1 MFCHIRNYV
10 LLHFDVADTDETLF
24 ILENKK
30 YTISMV
36 IFMPYNA

>member
-1 MFCHIRNYV
+1 MYCHIGNYV

-30 YTISMV
+30 HYINIIGYIHGM
-36 IFMPYNA
+36 